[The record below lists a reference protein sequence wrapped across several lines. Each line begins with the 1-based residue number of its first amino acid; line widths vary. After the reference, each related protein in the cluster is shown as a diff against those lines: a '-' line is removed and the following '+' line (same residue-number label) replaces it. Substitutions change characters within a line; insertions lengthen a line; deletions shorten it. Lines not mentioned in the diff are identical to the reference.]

1 MINIIYNGII
11 KVIDALSNAADAVL
25 NFKAFI
31 NTIRIVFSFFPP
43 VFSITALCGITFLI
57 GMAVKR
63 IFF

>member
-11 KVIDALSNAADAVL
+11 KVIDALSNAAQSIL

-31 NTIRIVFSFFPP
+31 NTLRVVFSFFPP
-43 VFSITALCGITFLI
+43 VFSVTAICGITFLI